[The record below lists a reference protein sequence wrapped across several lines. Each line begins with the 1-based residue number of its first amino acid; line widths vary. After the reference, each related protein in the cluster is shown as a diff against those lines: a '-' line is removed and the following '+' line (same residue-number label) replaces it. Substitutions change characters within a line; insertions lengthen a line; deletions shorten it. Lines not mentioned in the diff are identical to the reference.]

1 MSLRF
6 GCAFNLTSFSE
17 ALQNKAAA
25 LWQTSAHRRF
35 RRRERRRERKGEES
49 GKGSEQEDSRWL
61 AQIESLQ
68 KGICSK
74 SKVKHKRAKELK
86 REDGGK
92 EGTEHVESA

>member
-25 LWQTSAHRRF
+25 LWQPSAHRRF
-35 RRRERRRERKGEES
+35 RRRERRRERKGEELRTR
-49 GKGSEQEDSRWL
+49 DSRWL

-74 SKVKHKRAKELK
+74 SKVKHKGAKELK
-86 REDGGK
+86 REEGGN